1 MLSAIFW
8 FAVGAVVGWVVP
20 QPEWAK
26 PVVDKVKSLV
36 GK

>member
-1 MLSAIFW
+1 MLTTIFW
-8 FAVGAVVGWVVP
+8 FAVGAVVGWVFP

-26 PVVDKVKSLV
+26 PVVDKVKSWI